1 MRKTIKGKITVQT
14 IMYLLVALV
23 ICELVSVVTLNAN
36 MTSQSKLYINAE
48 AQTNAGVVNEW
59 LIEQG
64 NIAHTITNAVAFM
77 NTKDPDTIMNY
88 LEKNLSENKDALM
101 YYVCFGYDGGVL
113 PADHSKLDLD
123 PTTRD
128 WWKQAIAKNG
138 LIYTAPY
145 KDFASGN
152 MIVTVAEPLKI
163 QGEQAVFLADIALET
178 LTNQVKKVSADEN
191 LQGFLLDADGAVV
204 SHENEDFLPKEEGN
218 TILSDALNTDVC
230 NVSELRD
237 YDGRMK
243 FVSTASVD
251 ATGWTFGVTE
261 DKAVI
266 TKQIA
271 RNVIIVIA
279 LGLVMLIVVAV
290 MTAVSVRKSLA
301 PMETMKKFV
310 KEKVIGT
317 QICHKQKNE
326 IEEIRYL
333 IQEME
338 DKFIGVI
345 RQTKAESDNI
355 HERMQ
360 GTNNKVVSI
369 NENIM
374 EIGAAMEE
382 TGANIDSQ
390 TANITMINEACGSA
404 AQSII
409 HLADEAQEMAANA
422 KEVAC
427 RVESMAKELLED
439 KESAT
444 QVAAESKER
453 MQKAMQGAE
462 VIGEIANVSSA
473 IQEIASQTNLL
484 ALNASIEAAR
494 AGEAGKGFAV
504 VAEEIKKLSEDT
516 DEEISKVNDLT
527 AKVFES
533 VKALFKESNA
543 VLEFINGTVMSDYNK
558 LETLVTEYQKD
569 TGYYNQVSESIGAS
583 AESVRDSVDSIN
595 EMIDSISM
603 AQKELSDAATS
614 VNENLQKITYSSE
627 NMSQETKEVL
637 ESVNSLQETMQSF
650 QV

>member
-333 IQEME
+333 IREME

-533 VKALFKESNA
+533 VKALSRESNA

>member
-163 QGEQAVFLADIALET
+163 QGEQAVFLADITLET

-279 LGLVMLIVVAV
+279 LGLVMLIVVTV

-516 DEEISKVNDLT
+516 GEEISKVNDLT

-533 VKALFKESNA
+533 VKALFRESNA

-569 TGYYNQVSESIGAS
+569 TGYYNQASESIGAS

>member
-163 QGEQAVFLADIALET
+163 QGEQAVFLADITLET

-473 IQEIASQTNLL
+473 IQEIAAQTNLL

-533 VKALFKESNA
+533 VKALFRESNA

-569 TGYYNQVSESIGAS
+569 TGYYNQASESIGAS

-595 EMIDSISM
+595 EMIDLISM

-627 NMSQETKEVL
+627 NMSQDTKEVL

>member
-163 QGEQAVFLADIALET
+163 QGEQAVFLADITLET

-279 LGLVMLIVVAV
+279 LGLVMLIVVTV

-427 RVESMAKELLED
+427 RVERMAKELLED

-462 VIGEIANVSSA
+462 VIREIANVSSA

-516 DEEISKVNDLT
+516 GEEISKVNDLT

-533 VKALFKESNA
+533 VKALSRESNA

-569 TGYYNQVSESIGAS
+569 TGYYNQASESIGAS

>member
-163 QGEQAVFLADIALET
+163 QGEQAVFLADITLET

-279 LGLVMLIVVAV
+279 LGLVMLIVVTV

-453 MQKAMQGAE
+453 MRKAMQGAE

-473 IQEIASQTNLL
+473 IQEIAAQTNLL

-533 VKALFKESNA
+533 VKALFRESNA

-569 TGYYNQVSESIGAS
+569 TGYYNQASESIGAS

>member
-163 QGEQAVFLADIALET
+163 QGEQAVFLADITLET

-279 LGLVMLIVVAV
+279 LGLVMLIVVTV

-390 TANITMINEACGSA
+390 TANITMIDEACGSA

-516 DEEISKVNDLT
+516 GEEISKVNDLT

-533 VKALFKESNA
+533 VKALSRESNA

-569 TGYYNQVSESIGAS
+569 TGYYNQASESIGAS

>member
-473 IQEIASQTNLL
+473 IQEIAAQTNLL

-516 DEEISKVNDLT
+516 GEEISKVNDLT

-533 VKALFKESNA
+533 VKALFRESNA

-569 TGYYNQVSESIGAS
+569 TGYYNQASESIGAS

>member
-163 QGEQAVFLADIALET
+163 QGEQAVFLADITLET

-427 RVESMAKELLED
+427 RVERMAKELLED

-444 QVAAESKER
+444 QVAAESKEH

-516 DEEISKVNDLT
+516 GEEISKVNDLT

-533 VKALFKESNA
+533 VKALSRESNA

-569 TGYYNQVSESIGAS
+569 TGYYNQASESIGAS

>member
-462 VIGEIANVSSA
+462 VIGEISNVSSA

>member
-1 MRKTIKGKITVQT
+1 MRKTIKGKITAQT

-390 TANITMINEACGSA
+390 TANITMIDEACGSA

-462 VIGEIANVSSA
+462 VIREIANVSSA

-516 DEEISKVNDLT
+516 GEEISKVNDLT

-533 VKALFKESNA
+533 VKALSRESNA

-569 TGYYNQVSESIGAS
+569 TGYYNQASESIGAS

>member
-163 QGEQAVFLADIALET
+163 QGEQAVFLADITLET

-237 YDGRMK
+237 YDGRTK

-473 IQEIASQTNLL
+473 IQEIAAQTNLL

-533 VKALFKESNA
+533 VKALSRESNA

-569 TGYYNQVSESIGAS
+569 TGYYNQASESIGAS

>member
-163 QGEQAVFLADIALET
+163 QGEQAVFLADITLET

-237 YDGRMK
+237 YDGRTK

-279 LGLVMLIVVAV
+279 LGLVMLIVVTV

-516 DEEISKVNDLT
+516 GEEISKVNDLT

-533 VKALFKESNA
+533 VKALFRESNA

>member
-390 TANITMINEACGSA
+390 TANITMIDEACGSA

-427 RVESMAKELLED
+427 RVERMAKELLED

-462 VIGEIANVSSA
+462 VIREIANVSSA

-516 DEEISKVNDLT
+516 GEEISKVNDLT

-533 VKALFKESNA
+533 VKALSRESNA

-569 TGYYNQVSESIGAS
+569 TGYYNQASESIGAL

>member
-163 QGEQAVFLADIALET
+163 QGEQAVFLADITLET

-237 YDGRMK
+237 YDGRTK

-279 LGLVMLIVVAV
+279 LGLVMLIVVTV

-374 EIGAAMEE
+374 EIGAVMEE

-516 DEEISKVNDLT
+516 GEEISKVNDLT

-533 VKALFKESNA
+533 VKALFRESNA

-569 TGYYNQVSESIGAS
+569 TGYYNQASESIGAS

>member
-163 QGEQAVFLADIALET
+163 QGEQAVFLADITLET
-178 LTNQVKKVSADEN
+178 LTNQVKKVSTDEN

-271 RNVIIVIA
+271 RNLIIVIA

-390 TANITMINEACGSA
+390 TANITMIDEACGSA

-533 VKALFKESNA
+533 VKALSRESNA

-569 TGYYNQVSESIGAS
+569 TGYYNQASESIGAS

-595 EMIDSISM
+595 EMIDSIST

>member
-279 LGLVMLIVVAV
+279 LGLVMLIVVTV

-516 DEEISKVNDLT
+516 GEEISKVNDLT

-569 TGYYNQVSESIGAS
+569 TGYYNQASESIGAS

>member
-243 FVSTASVD
+243 FVSNASVD

-279 LGLVMLIVVAV
+279 LGLVMLIVVTV

-390 TANITMINEACGSA
+390 TANITMIDEACGSA

-462 VIGEIANVSSA
+462 VIREIANVSSA

-516 DEEISKVNDLT
+516 GEEISKVNDLT

-533 VKALFKESNA
+533 VKALSRESNA

-569 TGYYNQVSESIGAS
+569 TGYYNQASESIGAS

-595 EMIDSISM
+595 EMIDLISM

>member
-163 QGEQAVFLADIALET
+163 QGEQAVFLADITLET

-390 TANITMINEACGSA
+390 TANITMIDEACGSA

-516 DEEISKVNDLT
+516 GEEISKVNDLT

-533 VKALFKESNA
+533 VKALSRESNA

-569 TGYYNQVSESIGAS
+569 TGYYNQASESIGAL

>member
-237 YDGRMK
+237 YDGRTK

-279 LGLVMLIVVAV
+279 LGLVMLIVVTV

-516 DEEISKVNDLT
+516 GEEISKVNDLT

-533 VKALFKESNA
+533 VKALFRESNA

-569 TGYYNQVSESIGAS
+569 TGYYNQASESIGAS

>member
-533 VKALFKESNA
+533 VKALSRESNA

-569 TGYYNQVSESIGAS
+569 TGYYNQASESIGAS

>member
-163 QGEQAVFLADIALET
+163 QGEQAVFLADITLET

-237 YDGRMK
+237 YDGRTK

-279 LGLVMLIVVAV
+279 LGLVMLIVVTV

-473 IQEIASQTNLL
+473 IQEIAAQTNLL

-516 DEEISKVNDLT
+516 GEEISKVNDLT

-533 VKALFKESNA
+533 VKALFRESNA

-569 TGYYNQVSESIGAS
+569 TGYYNQASESIGAS

>member
-123 PTTRD
+123 PTTRA

-163 QGEQAVFLADIALET
+163 QGEQAVFLADITLET

-279 LGLVMLIVVAV
+279 LGLVMLIVVTV

-516 DEEISKVNDLT
+516 GEEISKVNDLT

-533 VKALFKESNA
+533 VKALFRESNA

-569 TGYYNQVSESIGAS
+569 TGYYNQASESIGAS

>member
-279 LGLVMLIVVAV
+279 LGLVMLIVVTV

-504 VAEEIKKLSEDT
+504 VASEISKLSE
-516 DEEISKVNDLT
+516 
-527 AKVFES
+527 
-533 VKALFKESNA
+533 ESNESA
-543 VLEFINGTVMSDYNK
+543 KKIFDIIQILLKDSKNSMSLMEEVKN
-558 LETLVTEYQKD
+558 TL
-569 TGYYNQVSESIGAS
+569 SE
-583 AESVRDSVDSIN
+583 
-595 EMIDSISM
+595 
-603 AQKELSDAATS
+603 
-614 VNENLQKITYSSE
+614 
-627 NMSQETKEVL
+627 QETKLATTKEEFEKVIKDIQL
-637 ESVNSLQETMQSF
+637 SRENTNTIHEQTRECDLARQNVVDIIENLSAISEENAAATQETTASMQELNATINMVANSASALKDMAVSLEDQTKF
-650 QV
+650 FKL

>member
-163 QGEQAVFLADIALET
+163 QGEQAVFLADITLET
-178 LTNQVKKVSADEN
+178 LTNQVKKVSTDEN

-230 NVSELRD
+230 NESELRD

-271 RNVIIVIA
+271 RNLIIVIA

-326 IEEIRYL
+326 IAEIRYL

-390 TANITMINEACGSA
+390 TANITMIDEACGSA

-444 QVAAESKER
+444 QMAAESKER

-516 DEEISKVNDLT
+516 NEEISKVNDLT

-533 VKALFKESNA
+533 VKALSRESNA

-569 TGYYNQVSESIGAS
+569 TGYYNQASESIGAS
-583 AESVRDSVDSIN
+583 AENVRDSVDSIN
-595 EMIDSISM
+595 EMIDSIST

>member
-279 LGLVMLIVVAV
+279 LGLVMLIVVTV

-516 DEEISKVNDLT
+516 GEEISKVNDLT

-533 VKALFKESNA
+533 VKALFRESNA

-569 TGYYNQVSESIGAS
+569 TGYYNQASESIGAS

>member
-163 QGEQAVFLADIALET
+163 QGEQAVFLADITLET

-218 TILSDALNTDVC
+218 TILSDALNADVC

-237 YDGRMK
+237 YDGKMK

-317 QICHKQKNE
+317 QICHQQKNE
-326 IEEIRYL
+326 IAEIRYL

-360 GTNNKVVSI
+360 GTNSKVVSI

-390 TANITMINEACGSA
+390 TANITMIDEACGSA

-422 KEVAC
+422 KEVAH

-516 DEEISKVNDLT
+516 NEEISKVNDLT

-533 VKALFKESNA
+533 VKALSRESNA

-569 TGYYNQVSESIGAS
+569 TGYYNQASESIGAS

-595 EMIDSISM
+595 EMIDSIST

>member
-261 DKAVI
+261 DKAVL

-516 DEEISKVNDLT
+516 GEEISKVNDLT

-533 VKALFKESNA
+533 VKALSRESNA

-569 TGYYNQVSESIGAS
+569 TGYYNQASESIGAS

>member
-163 QGEQAVFLADIALET
+163 QGEQAVFLADITLET

-533 VKALFKESNA
+533 VKALSRESNA

-627 NMSQETKEVL
+627 NMSQDTKEVL

>member
-163 QGEQAVFLADIALET
+163 QGEQAVFLADITLET

-237 YDGRMK
+237 YDGRTK

-271 RNVIIVIA
+271 RNVIIVIV
-279 LGLVMLIVVAV
+279 LGLVMLIVVTV

-533 VKALFKESNA
+533 VKALSRESNA

-569 TGYYNQVSESIGAS
+569 TGYYNQASESIGAS

>member
-163 QGEQAVFLADIALET
+163 QGEQAVFLADITLET

-218 TILSDALNTDVC
+218 TILSDALTTDVC

-279 LGLVMLIVVAV
+279 LGLVMLIVVTV

-516 DEEISKVNDLT
+516 GEEISKVNDLT

-533 VKALFKESNA
+533 VKALSRESNA

-569 TGYYNQVSESIGAS
+569 TGYYNQASESIGAS

>member
-36 MTSQSKLYINAE
+36 MTSQSKLYINVE

-163 QGEQAVFLADIALET
+163 QGEQAVFLADITLET

-427 RVESMAKELLED
+427 RVERMAKELLED

>member
-390 TANITMINEACGSA
+390 TANITMIDEACGSA

-462 VIGEIANVSSA
+462 VIGEIADVSSA

-494 AGEAGKGFAV
+494 AGEAGKGFAG

-516 DEEISKVNDLT
+516 GEEISKVNDLT

-533 VKALFKESNA
+533 VKALSRESNA

-569 TGYYNQVSESIGAS
+569 TGYYNQASESIGAS

>member
-163 QGEQAVFLADIALET
+163 QGEQAVFLADITLET

-218 TILSDALNTDVC
+218 TILSDALNADVC

-237 YDGRMK
+237 YDGKMK

-317 QICHKQKNE
+317 QICHQQKNE
-326 IEEIRYL
+326 IAEIRYL

-360 GTNNKVVSI
+360 GTNSKVVSI

-390 TANITMINEACGSA
+390 TANITMIDEACGSA

-516 DEEISKVNDLT
+516 NEEISKVNDLT

-533 VKALFKESNA
+533 VKALSRESNA

-569 TGYYNQVSESIGAS
+569 TGYYNQASESIGAS

-595 EMIDSISM
+595 EMIDSIST

>member
-163 QGEQAVFLADIALET
+163 QGEQAVFLADITLET

-279 LGLVMLIVVAV
+279 LGLVMLIVVTV

-516 DEEISKVNDLT
+516 GEEISKVNDLT

-569 TGYYNQVSESIGAS
+569 TGYYNQASESIGAS

>member
-163 QGEQAVFLADIALET
+163 QGEQAVFLADITLET

-237 YDGRMK
+237 YDGRTK

-279 LGLVMLIVVAV
+279 LGLVMLIVVTV

-595 EMIDSISM
+595 EMIDLISM

-627 NMSQETKEVL
+627 NMSQDTKEVL

>member
-101 YYVCFGYDGGVL
+101 YYVCFGCDGGVL

-163 QGEQAVFLADIALET
+163 QGEQAVFLADITLET

-279 LGLVMLIVVAV
+279 LGLVMLIVVTV

-427 RVESMAKELLED
+427 RVERMAKELLED
-439 KESAT
+439 EESAT

-516 DEEISKVNDLT
+516 GEEISKVNDLT

-533 VKALFKESNA
+533 VKALSRESNA

-569 TGYYNQVSESIGAS
+569 TGYYNQASESIGAS

>member
-271 RNVIIVIA
+271 RHGIIVIV
-279 LGLVMLIVVAV
+279 LGLVMLIVVTV

-516 DEEISKVNDLT
+516 GEEISKVNDLT

-533 VKALFKESNA
+533 VKALFRESNA

-569 TGYYNQVSESIGAS
+569 TGYYNQASESIGAS

>member
-163 QGEQAVFLADIALET
+163 QGEQAVFLADITLET

-473 IQEIASQTNLL
+473 IQEIAAQTNLL

-516 DEEISKVNDLT
+516 GEEISKVNDLT

-533 VKALFKESNA
+533 VKALSRESNA

-569 TGYYNQVSESIGAS
+569 TGYYNQASESIGAS

>member
-279 LGLVMLIVVAV
+279 LGLVMLIVVTV

-516 DEEISKVNDLT
+516 GEEISKVNDLT

-533 VKALFKESNA
+533 VKALSRESNA

-569 TGYYNQVSESIGAS
+569 TGYYNQASESIGAS

-595 EMIDSISM
+595 EMIDLISM

-627 NMSQETKEVL
+627 NMSQDTKEVL

>member
-279 LGLVMLIVVAV
+279 LGLVMLIVVTV

-427 RVESMAKELLED
+427 RVERMAKELLED

-473 IQEIASQTNLL
+473 IQEIAAQTNLL

-516 DEEISKVNDLT
+516 GEEISKVNDLT

-533 VKALFKESNA
+533 VKALFRESNA

-569 TGYYNQVSESIGAS
+569 TGYYNQASESIGAS